1 MRKKPRKQKRPGN
14 KWYDLFDDF
23 DLIESSFAMQYN
35 IRLRNDDMSWSE
47 FSALLKGI
55 MPETPL
61 GQIVSIRSEEDK
73 DMLKNFT
80 KEQHKIRNDW
90 RNRNNPIRD
99 MSEEEKAEE
108 IRKVQEIF
116 AKAFG

>member
-1 MRKKPRKQKRPGN
+1 
-14 KWYDLFDDF
+14 
-23 DLIESSFAMQYN
+23 
-35 IRLRNDDMSWSE
+35 MSWSE
-47 FSALLKGI
+47 FSTLLAGI

-90 RNRNNPIRD
+90 RNRVNPIRD
-99 MSEEEKAEE
+99 MSKEEKEEE

>member
-1 MRKKPRKQKRPGN
+1 
-14 KWYDLFDDF
+14 
-23 DLIESSFAMQYN
+23 
-35 IRLRNDDMSWSE
+35 MSWNE
-47 FSALLKGI
+47 FCTLLTGI

-90 RNRNNPIRD
+90 RNRVNPIRD
-99 MSEEEKAEE
+99 MSKEEKEEE

>member
-1 MRKKPRKQKRPGN
+1 MT
-14 KWYDLFDDF
+14 
-23 DLIESSFAMQYN
+23 
-35 IRLRNDDMSWSE
+35 WSE
-47 FSALLKGI
+47 FSTLLKGI

-90 RNRNNPIRD
+90 RNRNNPVRD
-99 MSEEEKAEE
+99 MSEKEKEEET
-108 IRKVQEIF
+108 RKVQEIF

>member
-1 MRKKPRKQKRPGN
+1 
-14 KWYDLFDDF
+14 
-23 DLIESSFAMQYN
+23 
-35 IRLRNDDMSWSE
+35 MSWSE
-47 FSALLKGI
+47 FSTLLAGI

-80 KEQHKIRNDW
+80 KEQHKIHNDW
-90 RNRNNPIRD
+90 RNRVNPIRD
-99 MSEEEKAEE
+99 MSDEEKEEE

>member
-1 MRKKPRKQKRPGN
+1 
-14 KWYDLFDDF
+14 
-23 DLIESSFAMQYN
+23 
-35 IRLRNDDMSWSE
+35 MSWSE
-47 FSALLKGI
+47 FSTLLAGI

-73 DMLKNFT
+73 DMLKSFT

-90 RNRNNPIRD
+90 RNRVNPIRD
-99 MSEEEKAEE
+99 MSKEEKEEE

-116 AKAFG
+116 EKAFG

>member
-1 MRKKPRKQKRPGN
+1 
-14 KWYDLFDDF
+14 
-23 DLIESSFAMQYN
+23 
-35 IRLRNDDMSWSE
+35 MSWSE
-47 FSALLKGI
+47 FSTLLAGI

-90 RNRNNPIRD
+90 RNRVNPIRD
-99 MSEEEKAEE
+99 MSNEEKEEEIK
-108 IRKVQEIF
+108 KVQEIF

>member
-1 MRKKPRKQKRPGN
+1 
-14 KWYDLFDDF
+14 
-23 DLIESSFAMQYN
+23 MQYG
-35 IRLRNDDMSWSE
+35 IRLRNDDMSWNE
-47 FSALLKGI
+47 FCTLLTGI

-90 RNRNNPIRD
+90 RNKVNPIRD
-99 MSEEEKAEE
+99 MSDEEKE
-108 IRKVQEIF
+108 IEAKKVQEMF

>member
-1 MRKKPRKQKRPGN
+1 
-14 KWYDLFDDF
+14 
-23 DLIESSFAMQYN
+23 MQYH
-35 IRLRNDDMSWSE
+35 IRIRNDDMTWSE

-61 GQIVSIRSEEDK
+61 GQIVSIRSEEEK
-73 DMLKNFT
+73 DILKNFT

-90 RNRNNPIRD
+90 RNRNNPVRD
-99 MSEEEKAEE
+99 MSEEEKKEQM
-108 IRKVQEIF
+108 IKVQEIF

>member
-1 MRKKPRKQKRPGN
+1 
-14 KWYDLFDDF
+14 
-23 DLIESSFAMQYN
+23 
-35 IRLRNDDMSWSE
+35 MSWSE

-61 GQIVSIRSEEDK
+61 GQVVSIRSEEDK

-90 RNRNNPIRD
+90 RNRNNPVRD

>member
-1 MRKKPRKQKRPGN
+1 
-14 KWYDLFDDF
+14 
-23 DLIESSFAMQYN
+23 MQYG

-47 FSALLKGI
+47 FCTLLTGI

-73 DMLKNFT
+73 DILKNFT

-90 RNRNNPIRD
+90 RNRVNPIRD
-99 MSEEEKAEE
+99 MSDEEKEEE
-108 IRKVQEIF
+108 IRKFHEIVM
-116 AKAFG
+116 KAFG